1 MGGFGDCEL
10 GGAAVPSWRVSAG
23 GREGCGQHRPNR
35 SVEEGPGGG
44 SWPFWLSSIMLISCG
59 GILYNWF
66 RKKGPV
72 ATSTK
77 VYIESHVLGD
87 VLSVAVAL
95 IITVG
100 LFSFVG
106 IYGALPLFL
115 IFYIRFMGK
124 HTWRLTG
131 ILAVAI
137 PVFIFYFFEITLKII
152 LPKGLTEPLFLPL
165 YKIFF

>member
-1 MGGFGDCEL
+1 MTVRTAEMLMAIMMGAFSIYLMYKSAEL
-10 GGAAVPSWRVSAG
+10 PIGWID
-23 GREGCGQHRPNR
+23 
-35 SVEEGPGGG
+35 EEGPGGG
-44 SWPFWLSSIMLISCG
+44 SWPFWLSTIMLISCG

-152 LPKGLTEPLFLPL
+152 LPKGITEPLFLPL

>member
-1 MGGFGDCEL
+1 MTVRTAELLMALMMGLFSIYLMYKSAEL
-10 GGAAVPSWRVSAG
+10 PIGWI
-23 GREGCGQHRPNR
+23 E
-35 SVEEGPGGG
+35 EEGPGGG
-44 SWPFWLSSIMLISCG
+44 SWPFWLSTIMLISCG

-66 RKKGPV
+66 RKKGSV

-87 VLSVAVAL
+87 VLSIAVAL

-152 LPKGLTEPLFLPL
+152 LPKGITEPLFLPL

>member
-1 MGGFGDCEL
+1 MTVRTAEMLMAIMMGAFSIYLMYKSAEL
-10 GGAAVPSWRVSAG
+10 PIGWID
-23 GREGCGQHRPNR
+23 
-35 SVEEGPGGG
+35 EEGPGGG

-95 IITVG
+95 IITVA

>member
-1 MGGFGDCEL
+1 MTVRTAEMLMATMMGAFSIYLMYKSAEL
-10 GGAAVPSWRVSAG
+10 PIGWID
-23 GREGCGQHRPNR
+23 
-35 SVEEGPGGG
+35 EEGPGGG
-44 SWPFWLSSIMLISCG
+44 SWPFWLSTIMLISCG

-66 RKKGPV
+66 RKKGSV

-124 HTWRLTG
+124 HSWRLTG

>member
-1 MGGFGDCEL
+1 MTVRTAEMLMAIVMGAFSIYLMVKSAEL
-10 GGAAVPSWRVSAG
+10 PIGWI
-23 GREGCGQHRPNR
+23 E
-35 SVEEGPGGG
+35 EEGPGGG
-44 SWPFWLSSIMLISCG
+44 TWPFWLSTIMLISCG
-59 GILYNWF
+59 GILFNWV
-66 RKKGPV
+66 RKKGSV

-100 LFSFVG
+100 LFSFIG

-124 HTWRLTG
+124 HSWRLTG

-152 LPKGLTEPLFLPL
+152 LPKGITEPLFLPL

>member
-1 MGGFGDCEL
+1 MTVRTAELLMAIVMGVFSIYLMVKSAEL
-10 GGAAVPSWRVSAG
+10 PIGWI
-23 GREGCGQHRPNR
+23 E
-35 SVEEGPGGG
+35 EEGPGGG
-44 SWPFWLSSIMLISCG
+44 AWPFWLSTIMLISCG

-124 HTWRLTG
+124 HSWRLTG